1 MRKINENNYV
11 DHSLLVYGKVLPQ
24 AVDIETAVIGSIL
37 IDKEVI
43 HQVVNILTDDC
54 FYEERNRIMYLA
66 IKSLY
71 NKSNPIDLL
80 TICDELRNLG
90 TLEEAGGFYYVSQST
105 SRVASTSNV
114 EYHARVLQDKATL
127 RRLAFAGIEIANAAY
142 EDTTSAED
150 LSVEA
155 EKKVAKA
162 IDIIQKGTIQMPHE
176 LVTDCLKEID
186 AACKQPDSITGVYS
200 GFENLDRVT
209 YGWQKS
215 DLIILAARP
224 SMGKTSLAMCFARNA
239 AVDHKIPVAVF
250 SLEMS
255 KRQLM
260 KKLISVESEVPLT
273 NILRGMLDETQMRDT
288 TLAGGVLGA
297 APIYIDDKSL
307 NVFELR
313 AKARRMKYDFGVE
326 MIIVDYIQLM
336 SPESTNKNRNRE
348 NEVSEISRT
357 LKLIAKELDIPVIAL
372 SQLNRSVESR
382 ASKIPNL
389 GDLRES
395 GAIEQDA
402 DVVCFLYRPEYYGIN
417 TDENGNSTQG
427 VAEFIIAK
435 HRNGSLDTVKLN
447 FIDRFT
453 KFTNRDERYEQ
464 PKPKNLTPLKNFY
477 EPKDK
482 EEPEPF

>member
-1 MRKINENNYV
+1 MLKNNRF
-11 DHSLLVYGKVLPQ
+11 DNSILVYGKIPPQ
-24 AVDIETAVIGSIL
+24 AVDIETAVIGAIL
-37 IDKEVI
+37 VDKEVI

-54 FYEERNRIMYLA
+54 FYDERNRIMYLA

-90 TLEEAGGFYYVSQST
+90 TLEEAGGFFYVSQST
-105 SRVASTSNV
+105 SRVGSTSNV

-127 RRLAFAGIEIANAAY
+127 RRLAVAGIEIANAAY

-150 LSVEA
+150 LAVEA

-162 IDIIQKGTIQMPHE
+162 IDIIQKGTIQMPHD

-186 AACKQPDSITGVYS
+186 AACQRPDSITGVYS

-288 TLAGGVLGA
+288 TLAGG
-297 APIYIDDKSL
+297 
-307 NVFELR
+307 EL
-313 AKARRMKYDFGVE
+313 
-326 MIIVDYIQLM
+326 
-336 SPESTNKNRNRE
+336 
-348 NEVSEISRT
+348 
-357 LKLIAKELDIPVIAL
+357 
-372 SQLNRSVESR
+372 
-382 ASKIPNL
+382 
-389 GDLRES
+389 
-395 GAIEQDA
+395 
-402 DVVCFLYRPEYYGIN
+402 
-417 TDENGNSTQG
+417 
-427 VAEFIIAK
+427 
-435 HRNGSLDTVKLN
+435 
-447 FIDRFT
+447 
-453 KFTNRDERYEQ
+453 
-464 PKPKNLTPLKNFY
+464 
-477 EPKDK
+477 
-482 EEPEPF
+482 